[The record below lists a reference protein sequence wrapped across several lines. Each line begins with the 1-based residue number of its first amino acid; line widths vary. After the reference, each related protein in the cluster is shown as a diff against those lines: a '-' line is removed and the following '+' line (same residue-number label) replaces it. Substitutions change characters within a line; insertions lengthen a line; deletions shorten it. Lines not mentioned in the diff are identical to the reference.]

1 MSAIFSSPILKI
13 SRAFAS
19 EGTSFQQ
26 TQTLRTLRSALLVGA
41 SYYLGTRIGFAW
53 TPAGQPIST
62 FWPPNAILLACLLL
76 TPVRTWWA
84 LILAVFPA
92 HMLAQ
97 LQVGVPVS
105 TAVGW
110 FTTNIGEALIA
121 ALCITRVIDRRK
133 MFDDVRGVFTFIIF
147 AVVVAPFATSFLDAA
162 AVVITG
168 WGRHYLPLGIERF
181 FSNALAVLTI
191 VPTIMLFRLNGASWI
206 RRLTLARLCEALLL
220 VLGTVVVSMAVFG
233 FYPAVSAHTRPAF
246 LYVPLAL
253 LLWATARF
261 GTAGLSFSVLL
272 IALIS
277 TWNVIQG
284 REPFP
289 NTSMAQNTLSL
300 QTLLCIV
307 DVPLMFLSALISDSR
322 RAQASLRLVS
332 GRLIEA
338 QEQERARIGRDLHD
352 DIAQQLALVAAEVQQ
367 FQSQSHV
374 ASPELQDRSTDLHE
388 KIVQISQSVQTLSRE
403 LQASRLSYVGLVAT
417 ARGLCKEVSERHD
430 IEIDFQHDSFP
441 SSVSSESSLCLFR
454 VLQEALHNAV
464 KHSGAQRVDVQLRKT
479 PNEIHL
485 IVSDTGKGF
494 DADAALKEA
503 GLGLTS
509 MHERVRLVNGDLSII
524 SEHQRGTTIHARVPF
539 SCEEDSARQGDSGS
553 MVG

>member
-1 MSAIFSSPILKI
+1 MSALLSSPLLRF
-13 SRAFAS
+13 SRVFAA
-19 EGTSFQQ
+19 EDTSSRQ
-26 TQTLRTLRSALLVGA
+26 TQTLRIFGAALLVGA

-53 TPAGQPIST
+53 TPSGQPIST

-105 TAVGW
+105 TAIGW

-133 MFDDVRGVFTFIIF
+133 IFDDVRGVFTFIVF
-147 AVVVAPFATSFLDAA
+147 AVVVAPFATSFVDAA

-191 VPTIMLFRLNGASWI
+191 VPTITLFSLNGASWI
-206 RRLTLARLCEALLL
+206 RKLTLARFCEAALL
-220 VLGTVVVSMAVFG
+220 VLGTVLVSMAVFG
-233 FYPAVSAHTRPAF
+233 FYPPLSAATTPAL

-261 GTAGLSFSVLL
+261 GTAGVSFSVLL

-277 TWNVIQG
+277 TWNVIHG
-284 REPFP
+284 HKPFP
-289 NTSMAQNTLSL
+289 HTSMAQNTLSL

-307 DVPLMFLSALISDSR
+307 DVPLMFLSALINDSR
-322 RAQASLRLVS
+322 RTQDSLRQVS

-352 DIAQQLALVAAEVQQ
+352 DIAQRLALVAAEVQQ
-367 FQSQSHV
+367 FQSE
-374 ASPELQDRSTDLHE
+374 APESPSELRDRSTNLHE
-388 KIVQISQSVQTLSRE
+388 EIVQISNSVQTLSRE
-403 LQASRLSYVGLVAT
+403 LHASRLTYVGLVST
-417 ARGLCKEVSERHD
+417 ARGLCKEVSERHN
-430 IEIDFQHDSFP
+430 IEIDFKHDSFP
-441 SSVSSESSLCLFR
+441 NSVPSESSLCLFR

-464 KHSGAQRVDVQLRKT
+464 KHSGAQRVEVQLRRAPK
-479 PNEIHL
+479 EIHL
-485 IVSDTGKGF
+485 IVSDSGKGF
-494 DADAALKEA
+494 DPQTAIKES

-509 MHERVRLVNGDLSII
+509 MQERLRLVNGELSII
-524 SEHQRGTTIHARVPF
+524 SEQHRGTTIHARVPF
-539 SCEEDSARQGDSGS
+539 TSENEAAG
-553 MVG
+553 MVS

>member
-1 MSAIFSSPILKI
+1 MFRI
-13 SRAFAS
+13 SRVFAAEDIS
-19 EGTSFQQ
+19 S
-26 TQTLRTLRSALLVGA
+26 TQSRILHTFGSAVLVGA

-53 TPAGQPIST
+53 TPTGQPIST

-76 TPVRTWWA
+76 TPVRMWWA
-84 LILAVFPA
+84 LILAVLPA

-105 TAVGW
+105 TAIGW

-133 MFDDVRGVFTFIIF
+133 IFDEVRGVFTFVIF

-168 WGRHYLPLGIERF
+168 WGRHYVPLGIERF

-191 VPTIMLFRLNGASWI
+191 VPTILLFRLNGTSWI
-206 RRLTLARLCEALLL
+206 RKLTLARLCEAVLL
-220 VLGTVVVSMAVFG
+220 VAGTVLVSMAVFG
-233 FYPAVSAHTRPAF
+233 FYPALSAATTPAF
-246 LYVPLAL
+246 LYAPLAL

-261 GTAGLSFSVLL
+261 GSAGLSFSVLL

-277 TWNVIQG
+277 TWNVMQG
-284 REPFP
+284 HRPFP
-289 NTSMAQNTLSL
+289 HTSMAQNILSL
-300 QTLLCIV
+300 QLLLCIV

-322 RAQASLRLVS
+322 RTQASLRHVS
-332 GRLIEA
+332 GRLIAA

-367 FQSQSHV
+367 FQSQ
-374 ASPELQDRSTDLHE
+374 APESVPALDGRSTDLHE
-388 KIVQISQSVQTLSRE
+388 KIVQISHSVHTLSRE
-403 LQASRLSYVGLVAT
+403 LHASRLSYIGLVAT
-417 ARGLCKEVSERHD
+417 AKGLCKEASERYNL
-430 IEIDFQHDSFP
+430 EIDFKHDSFP
-441 SSVSSESSLCLFR
+441 STMPSESSLCLFR
-454 VLQEALHNAV
+454 ILQEALHNAV

-485 IVSDTGKGF
+485 IVSDKGRGF
-494 DADAALKEA
+494 DPETAIKQG

-509 MHERVRLVNGDLSII
+509 MQERLRLVQGDLSII
-524 SEHQRGTTIHARVPF
+524 SEHNCGTTIHARVPF
-539 SCEEDSARQGDSGS
+539 SAEDTPPARDDSASI
-553 MVG
+553 VG